1 MSSDVCQASPKCT
14 TGFSQVTLKI
24 TWRGRYQPHTY
35 GMSEEQETERSE
47 ITFLINNKIRSRFTS
62 IQLKSLLRNISFY
75 LLHTHANAH
84 TYIYL
89 TAEQSVFI
97 SFRDEIYIY
106 IDTQWNTTQL

>member
-1 MSSDVCQASPKCT
+1 
-14 TGFSQVTLKI
+14 
-24 TWRGRYQPHTY
+24 
-35 GMSEEQETERSE
+35 MSEEQETERSE

-97 SFRDEIYIY
+97 SRYRFNSLQPVSLIVKGKY
-106 IDTQWNTTQL
+106 